1 MAKSVI
7 ANGTTANDGTG
18 DTLRSAATKIN
29 DNFRE
34 IYNVLGGKH
43 ASDLVAGDS
52 SNALTTKI
60 TFSDSATGLIRFE
73 GTTADAHETTLQV
86 VEPTADRQIVFPNAS
101 GNVLLDSSTNT
112 LTNKTLTSPVLTTPQ
127 INDTSADHQ
136 YVVAVSELA
145 ADRTITLPLL
155 TGDDEVTFNAHTQTL
170 TNKSLTTPTINAPK
184 ISGLSGG
191 GVLQDSSGN
200 EVLELT
206 KTASAVNHINITNNA
221 TSNNPKVSAKG
232 TDTNV
237 DIEIEG
243 QGTGGILL
251 NSPEILKQETLSGGS
266 SEAISIVLPYTEITK
281 GTAGTYTIADGVV
294 GQVKYVSVSGAGTAT
309 ITPANFGAGT
319 TIALQ
324 QHETATLIFDGTN
337 WQVLATYGGAVA

>member
-29 DNFRE
+29 SNFSE
-34 IYNVLGGKH
+34 IYTMLGG
-43 ASDLVAGDS
+43 D
-52 SNALTTKI
+52 SNALTSRISFGDGNVT
-60 TFSDSATGLIRFE
+60 FE
-73 GTTADAHETTLQV
+73 GATADSHETTLIFTD
-86 VEPTADRQIVFPNAS
+86 PTVDRQIVFPNAS
-101 GNVLLDSSTNT
+101 GNILLDSSTST

-127 INDTSADHQ
+127 INDTSANHQ

-145 ADRTITLPLL
+145 ADRTVTLPLL
-155 TGDDEVTFNAHTQTL
+155 TGADEFTFNAHAQTL
-170 TNKSLTTPTINAPK
+170 TNKTLTTPTINAPT
-184 ISGLSGG
+184 ITGLSGG
-191 GVLQDSSGN
+191 GILKDSAGN

-206 KTASAVNHINITNNA
+206 KTASAVNHVNITNNA
-221 TSNNPKVSAKG
+221 TNNNPKISAKG

-251 NSPEILKQETLSGGS
+251 NSPEILKQETVSGNGALSV
-266 SEAISIVLPYTEITK
+266 VLPYSEITK
-281 GTAGTYTIADGVV
+281 GTAGAYSLADGVV
-294 GQVKYVSVSGAGTAT
+294 GQVKYISVSGAGTAT

-319 TIALQ
+319 TLALQ
-324 QHETATLIFDGTN
+324 QNETGTLVFDGTN

>member
-1 MAKSVI
+1 MGKSVI
-7 ANGTTANDGTG
+7 GNGSSANDGTG
-18 DTLRSAATKIN
+18 DTLRAAATKIN
-29 DNFRE
+29 NNFTE
-34 IYNVLGGKH
+34 IYAVLGGKTATDLS
-43 ASDLVAGDS
+43 ASA
-52 SNALTTKI
+52 ATLTTKI
-60 TFSDSATGLIRFE
+60 TLSDSATGLIRFE

-86 VEPTADRQIVFPNAS
+86 VEPTGDRQIVFPNAS
-101 GNVLLDSSTNT
+101 GNVVLDSSTNT
-112 LTNKTLTSPVLTTPQ
+112 LTNKTLTSPTV
-127 INDTSADHQ
+127 N
-136 YVVAVSELA
+136 
-145 ADRTITLPLL
+145 
-155 TGDDEVTFNAHTQTL
+155 
-170 TNKSLTTPTINAPK
+170 TPTINAPK

-232 TDTNV
+232 TDTNI

-251 NSPEILKQETLSGGS
+251 NSHEILKQETLSGGS
-266 SEAISIVLPYTEITK
+266 DEAISVVLPYTEITK
-281 GTAGTYTIADGVV
+281 GTAGTYTIANGVV
-294 GQVKYVSVSGAGTAT
+294 GQVKYISVSGAGTAT
-309 ITPANFGAGT
+309 ITPTNFGAGT

>member
-29 DNFRE
+29 SNFSE
-34 IYNVLGGKH
+34 IYTMLGG
-43 ASDLVAGDS
+43 DS
-52 SNALTTKI
+52 TALTSRISFGDGNVT
-60 TFSDSATGLIRFE
+60 FE
-73 GTTADAHETTLQV
+73 GATADSHETTLIFTD
-86 VEPTADRQIVFPNAS
+86 PTVDRQIVFPNAS
-101 GNVLLDSSTNT
+101 GNILLDSSTNT

-127 INDTSADHQ
+127 INDTSANHQ

-145 ADRTITLPLL
+145 ADRTVTLPLL
-155 TGDDEVTFNAHTQTL
+155 TGADEFTFNAHAQTL
-170 TNKSLTTPTINAPK
+170 TNKTLTTPTINAPT
-184 ISGLSGG
+184 ITGLSGG
-191 GVLQDSSGN
+191 GILKDSAGN

-206 KTASAVNHINITNNA
+206 KTASAVNHVNITNNA
-221 TSNNPKVSAKG
+221 TNNNPKISAKG

-251 NSPEILKQETLSGGS
+251 NSPEILKQETVSGNGALSV
-266 SEAISIVLPYTEITK
+266 VLPYSEITK
-281 GTAGTYTIADGVV
+281 GTAGAYSLADGVV
-294 GQVKYVSVSGAGTAT
+294 GQVKYISVSGAGTAT

-319 TIALQ
+319 TLTLQ
-324 QHETATLIFDGTN
+324 QNETGTLVFDGTN

>member
-29 DNFRE
+29 SNFSE
-34 IYNVLGGKH
+34 IYTMLGG
-43 ASDLVAGDS
+43 DS
-52 SNALTTKI
+52 TALTSKI
-60 TFSDSATGLIRFE
+60 SFGDGNVTFE
-73 GTTADAHETTLQV
+73 GATADSHETTLIFTD
-86 VEPTADRQIVFPNAS
+86 PTVDRQIVFPNAS
-101 GNVLLDSSTNT
+101 GNILLDSSTNT

-127 INDTSADHQ
+127 INDTSANHQ

-145 ADRTITLPLL
+145 ADRTVTLPLL
-155 TGDDEVTFNAHTQTL
+155 TGADEFTFNAHAQTL
-170 TNKSLTTPTINAPK
+170 TNKTLTTPTINAPT
-184 ISGLSGG
+184 ITGLSGG
-191 GVLQDSSGN
+191 GILKDSAGN

-206 KTASAVNHINITNNA
+206 KTASAVNHVNITNNA
-221 TSNNPKVSAKG
+221 TNNNPKISAKG

-251 NSPEILKQETLSGGS
+251 NSPEILKQETVSGNGALSV
-266 SEAISIVLPYTEITK
+266 VLPYSEITK
-281 GTAGTYTIADGVV
+281 GTAGAYSLADGVV
-294 GQVKYVSVSGAGTAT
+294 GQVKYISVSGAGTAT

-319 TIALQ
+319 TLALQ
-324 QHETATLIFDGTN
+324 QNETGTLVFDGTN

>member
-7 ANGTTANDGTG
+7 ANGTTANDRTG

-29 DNFRE
+29 SNFSE
-34 IYNVLGGKH
+34 IYTMLGG
-43 ASDLVAGDS
+43 DS
-52 SNALTTKI
+52 TALTSRISFGDGNVT
-60 TFSDSATGLIRFE
+60 FE
-73 GTTADAHETTLQV
+73 GATADSHETTLIFTD
-86 VEPTADRQIVFPNAS
+86 PTVDRQIVFPNAS
-101 GNVLLDSSTNT
+101 GNILLDSSTNT

-127 INDTSADHQ
+127 INDTSANHQ

-145 ADRTITLPLL
+145 ADRTVTLPLL
-155 TGDDEVTFNAHTQTL
+155 TGADEFTFNAHTQTL
-170 TNKSLTTPTINAPK
+170 TNKTLTTPTINAPT
-184 ISGLSGG
+184 ITGLSGG
-191 GVLQDSSGN
+191 GILKDSAGN

-206 KTASAVNHINITNNA
+206 KTASAVNHVNITNNA
-221 TSNNPKVSAKG
+221 TNNNPKISAKG

-251 NSPEILKQETLSGGS
+251 NSPEILKQETVSGNGALSV
-266 SEAISIVLPYTEITK
+266 VLPYSEITK
-281 GTAGTYTIADGVV
+281 GTAGAYSLADGVV
-294 GQVKYVSVSGAGTAT
+294 GQVKYISVSGAGTAT

-319 TIALQ
+319 TLALQ
-324 QHETATLIFDGTN
+324 QNETGTLVFDGTN

>member
-1 MAKSVI
+1 M
-7 ANGTTANDGTG
+7 T
-18 DTLRSAATKIN
+18 
-29 DNFRE
+29 
-34 IYNVLGGKH
+34 
-43 ASDLVAGDS
+43 
-52 SNALTTKI
+52 
-60 TFSDSATGLIRFE
+60 FE
-73 GTTADAHETTLQV
+73 GATADSHETTLIFTD
-86 VEPTADRQIVFPNAS
+86 PTADRQIVFPNAS

-281 GTAGTYTIADGVV
+281 GTAGTYSIADGVV

-309 ITPANFGAGT
+309 ITPTNFGAGT

>member
-29 DNFRE
+29 NNFSE
-34 IYNVLGGKH
+34 IYTKLGG
-43 ASDLVAGDS
+43 DS
-52 SNALTTKI
+52 TALTTRI
-60 TFSDSATGLIRFE
+60 SFGDGNVTFE
-73 GTTADAHETTLQV
+73 GATADSHETTLIFTD
-86 VEPTADRQIVFPNAS
+86 PTADRQIVFPNAS

-221 TSNNPKVSAKG
+221 TNNNPKVSAKG
-232 TDTNV
+232 TDTNI
-237 DIEIEG
+237 DIEKIVVMISADHSTPCINKGHSDHPVPLLISGNKIKNDDSQRFTESDGAKGEIGLLEG
-243 QGTGGILL
+243 AQVVNTAL
-251 NSPEILKQETLSGGS
+251 EIIKSQ
-266 SEAISIVLPYTEITK
+266 K
-281 GTAGTYTIADGVV
+281 
-294 GQVKYVSVSGAGTAT
+294 
-309 ITPANFGAGT
+309 
-319 TIALQ
+319 
-324 QHETATLIFDGTN
+324 
-337 WQVLATYGGAVA
+337 